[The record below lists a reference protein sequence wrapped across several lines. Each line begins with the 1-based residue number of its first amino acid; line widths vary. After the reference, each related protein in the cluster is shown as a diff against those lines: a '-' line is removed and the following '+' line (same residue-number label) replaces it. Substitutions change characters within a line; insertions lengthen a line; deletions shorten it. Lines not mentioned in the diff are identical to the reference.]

1 MFDLLKLMSQELI
14 TLSSEEWNAFSAQL
28 SKRHV
33 KKLDYVFKSGHV
45 PNEVYFVSRGILRV
59 VIEDSKG
66 VENTIHFSMEGQF
79 ITDYASYLRKLPAS
93 YSIQALED
101 CELFVLP
108 RASVDWAYIH
118 LKEGQKLGR
127 LMAELYFTFH
137 DDRIK
142 SLYSLTQLQ
151 RYEGIELIFPGIL
164 SRVPQHMIASY
175 LGISS
180 VHLSRLKNQK

>member
-14 TLSSEEWNAFSAQL
+14 TLSSEEWDEFSAQL
-28 SKRHV
+28 SKRQI
-33 KKLDYVFKSGHV
+33 KKLDYVFKSGQV
-45 PNEVYFVSRGILRV
+45 PNEVYFVNKGLLRV

-79 ITDYASYLRKLPAS
+79 ITDYASYLRRLPAS

-101 CELFVLP
+101 SELFVLP
-108 RASVDWAYIH
+108 RASVDWAYVH

-127 LMAELYFTFH
+127 LLAELYFTFH

-142 SLYSLTQLQ
+142 SLYSLTPLQ
-151 RYEGIELIFPGIL
+151 RYEGIEQIFPGIL

-175 LGISS
+175 LGISP
-180 VHLSRLKNQK
+180 VHLSRIKRSV